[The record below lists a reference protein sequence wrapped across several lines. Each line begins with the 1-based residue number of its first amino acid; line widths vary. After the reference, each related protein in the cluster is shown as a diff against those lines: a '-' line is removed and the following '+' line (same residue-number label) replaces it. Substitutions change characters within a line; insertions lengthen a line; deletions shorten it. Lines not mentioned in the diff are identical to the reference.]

1 MEARLKKQLHSFSL
15 KIFSDY
21 NKIIVNV
28 NETTFL
34 ELCSREFDW
43 F

>member
-21 NKIIVNV
+21 NKIIDKV
-28 NETTFL
+28 NETAF
-34 ELCSREFDW
+34 
-43 F
+43 